1 MSAIVE
7 SESKPAIMSSD
18 LEAKLIAEAKSLKP
32 AYDTSKIQRHPRPD
46 APSGCVV
53 ALKNLPKNCT
63 NDELRPFFELF
74 GKVTVI
80 SVARDFYTGEPR
92 RFGFVRYVL
101 PISAMSAVFTLSTA
115 PLIIR
120 GSPVRV
126 ELSTMW

>member
-7 SESKPAIMSSD
+7 SVPMPSIMSSD
-18 LEAKLIAEAKSLKP
+18 LEATLIANTLKEKP
-32 AYDTSKIQRHPRPD
+32 VYDTSKIQRAPRPD
-46 APSGCVV
+46 APSGCVI
-53 ALKNLPKNCT
+53 ALKNLPRGCT
-63 NDELRPFFELF
+63 NDELRPVFELF

-80 SVARDFYTGEPR
+80 SVARNIYTGEPR

-101 PISAMSAVFTLSTA
+101 PISAMSAALAFSTV

-120 GSPVRV
+120 GSTVRV